1 MSQTGVP
8 YAIAAG
14 LRAGEGFVKAKT
26 PWTAVNDEQ
35 RRFLAQFFTADVQ
48 REAANIP
55 EIVSIAARTA
65 DAINRFLREQGFS
78 IALDPFTGD
87 DPFGV
92 ASVLNAAIS
101 WTKVG
106 EITSIGV
113 GAMEYPAVRLSGDDN
128 QLDFYR
134 AAGHAHPIVRV
145 ATRTGDRVFMTV
157 AGLGYSDLERV
168 TQARELSRMRE
179 VVDDYDGLVF
189 PMVNLSHQPDISWL
203 KGMFA
208 VGEDGRLAA
217 ISQAVQETRFRM
229 NEHGARVESA
239 AAIGVMRGM
248 SRPRNDLVI
257 NEPFLLWI
265 ERDGLSLPLFTA
277 YITPEDWKNPG
288 SLG

>member
-8 YAIAAG
+8 YAIAAA
-14 LRAGEGFVKAKT
+14 LRAGEVFVKAKT
-26 PWTAVNDEQ
+26 PWTAGSDEQ
-35 RRFLAQFFTADVQ
+35 RRFLERFYTADAQ
-48 REAANIP
+48 QEAANIP
-55 EIVSIAARTA
+55 EIASIAARTA
-65 DAINRFLREQGFS
+65 DAINRFLRERGFT
-78 IALDPFTGD
+78 IALDPFIGE

-92 ASVLNAAIS
+92 ASVLDVAVA

-106 EITSIGV
+106 AVTEIQVGV
-113 GAMEYPAVRLSGDDN
+113 SQYSAVRLTGAQLRFHRASGH
-128 QLDFYR
+128 Q
-134 AAGHAHPIVRV
+134 HPI
-145 ATRTGDRVFMTV
+145 AGILTQSGDRVFMTV

-168 TQARELSRMRE
+168 IQARELSRMRD
-179 VVDDYDGLVF
+179 VVGDYDGLVF

-217 ISQAVQETRFRM
+217 ITQAVQETRFRM
-229 NEHGARVESA
+229 NEHGARAESA
-239 AAIGVMRGM
+239 VAYGATLGAAPPQR
-248 SRPRNDLVI
+248 DLVI

-277 YITPEDWKNPG
+277 YVTPEDWKNPG